1 MGKVGVEPTMFL
13 TSRIYSP
20 LQSPTML
27 TFPNTF
33 PVCLLSKSLILR
45 LIDCGTGN
53 LNSLRLMGL
62 RLKVLSKILAVA
74 VTCFLFFAGNLKPLF
89 FVFEIFSDYPF
100 YLPWNLSARMG
111 FIFGK

>member
-1 MGKVGVEPTMFL
+1 MGEVGVEPTVFL
-13 TSRIYSP
+13 MSRIYSP

-45 LIDCGTGN
+45 LINCSAGN
-53 LNSLRLMGL
+53 SISLQLMGL

-89 FVFEIFSDYPF
+89 FNFKIFSDCSI
-100 YLPWNLSARMG
+100 LSFAN
-111 FIFGK
+111 